1 MLGNKEGEGSDLKL
15 KNAIRLLE
23 RERRLVEK
31 CPDIHLKD
39 RTKRL
44 RQACFKANYKNKR
57 KIQMMESDFA
67 NSKGESC
74 NRRDDRAIES
84 VTRSGTADETA
95 ASYEEDDE
103 ELKSLLYDDDSF
115 SSSNLLGVLN

>member
-15 KNAIRLLE
+15 KNAIKLLE

-67 NSKGESC
+67 KSKGESC
-74 NRRDDRAIES
+74 NRAN
-84 VTRSGTADETA
+84 ETA

-103 ELKSLLYDDDSF
+103 ELKSLLFDND